1 MTLTKHENIDFNWP
15 CLSVFTPWVPVKHI
29 LAPTDLRKESR
40 DSIEYALWLARQF
53 GARLTLFHVWDMPER
68 GGGVLGVLDPDYI
81 KQDRDRA
88 EETFH
93 NLHRQIRALHSAT
106 DCCFLIGDPC
116 TLILSAARGFAADLI
131 VISSHHYSWL
141 SRLIE
146 GSDAQRIVR
155 QAGCPVLVVH

>member
-1 MTLTKHENIDFNWP
+1 MTSTNHERMNFDWP
-15 CLSVFTPWVPVKHI
+15 SMSLSAPRVAVKHI
-29 LAPTDLRKESR
+29 LAPTDLRKESG

-68 GGGVLGVLDPDYI
+68 IGGVLGALDPDYI
-81 KQDRDRA
+81 KQDRYRA

-116 TLILSAARGFAADLI
+116 SLILSAARGFAADLI
-131 VISSHHYSWL
+131 VISTHHYSWL

-146 GSDAQRIVR
+146 GNDAQRIVR